1 MGVGSPSTQFG
12 QTGIEK
18 KASFRLSWLVLKITQ
33 QEGSASM
40 MIAPETAF
48 GKARVILD
56 RMVAFVEQASKD
68 EVRTDCVERE
78 LFVMLLEM
86 GRQLLTAFF
95 AMAGDGN
102 VGESWSW
109 KGQTLWKLQDLKKKT
124 YRSIFGVIGL
134 FRHVYAVRE
143 GRSPH
148 SAVDQRLG
156 LPAGEQ
162 SYVLEDWLQRFC
174 VQKAFGPAVND
185 LNDLLGTKTSKR
197 TAERINQEMAEYVD
211 SREDQ
216 CSELEDEGEILVV
229 SADGKGV
236 PMRSTLEQ
244 RMGLDELPWR
254 RFQRKKQEEKT
265 AQRATPTTVTR
276 PSIRR
281 QANGLCGGGVHDRPM
296 ESQGRGRD

>member
-1 MGVGSPSTQFG
+1 
-12 QTGIEK
+12 
-18 KASFRLSWLVLKITQ
+18 
-33 QEGSASM
+33 M

-143 GRSPH
+143 GQESSFRRGSATWFAGRRTILCAGRLAAEVLRAKSLWPCGKRS
-148 SAVDQRLG
+148 
-156 LPAGEQ
+156 E
-162 SYVLEDWLQRFC
+162 
-174 VQKAFGPAVND
+174 
-185 LNDLLGTKTSKR
+185 
-197 TAERINQEMAEYVD
+197 
-211 SREDQ
+211 
-216 CSELEDEGEILVV
+216 
-229 SADGKGV
+229 
-236 PMRSTLEQ
+236 
-244 RMGLDELPWR
+244 
-254 RFQRKKQEEKT
+254 
-265 AQRATPTTVTR
+265 
-276 PSIRR
+276 
-281 QANGLCGGGVHDRPM
+281 
-296 ESQGRGRD
+296 